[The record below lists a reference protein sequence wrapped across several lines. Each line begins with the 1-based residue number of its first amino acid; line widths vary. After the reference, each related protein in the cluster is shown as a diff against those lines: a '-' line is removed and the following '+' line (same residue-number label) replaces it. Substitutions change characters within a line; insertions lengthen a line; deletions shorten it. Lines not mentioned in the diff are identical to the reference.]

1 MTARFVICSMALT
14 LAGTLTPVIQAAPPG
29 SVYVGPDGTVS
40 VTNFGLYGNVYV
52 DGSGEV
58 RTSGGPPTSAMPP
71 TPPTPPMPPMPP
83 MPAMPDMPP
92 MPDTSST
99 TYYSSP
105 PPPAGP
111 EVTPT
116 GTGSLDVKGPVQ
128 NSTIINRSTVT
139 GGVHKGNTGAIVI
152 DGKKY

>member
-40 VTNFGLYGNVYV
+40 VTNFGPYGSVYV

-71 TPPTPPMPPMPP
+71 MPPTPPMPP
-83 MPAMPDMPP
+83 MPAMPDIPP
-92 MPDTSST
+92 MPDTSTSST

-105 PPPAGP
+105 PPPEGP
-111 EVTPT
+111 EVTPKD
-116 GTGSLDVKGPVQ
+116 TGSLEVKGPVQ
-128 NSTIINRSTVT
+128 NSTIVNRSTVT
-139 GGVHKGNTGAIVI
+139 GGVHKGNTGAIII